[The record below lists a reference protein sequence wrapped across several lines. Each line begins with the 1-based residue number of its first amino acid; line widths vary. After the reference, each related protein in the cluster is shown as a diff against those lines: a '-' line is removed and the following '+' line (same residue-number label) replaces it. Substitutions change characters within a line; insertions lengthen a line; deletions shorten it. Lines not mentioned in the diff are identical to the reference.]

1 MQKNSHDV
9 GTYLLE
15 KLSDLRTKFEFVGD
29 VRGKGLMIGIELV
42 TDKKSKTP
50 MEKSDFEFIIEET
63 KNLGVI
69 FGRGGRCANVR
80 SKKAKER
87 IILFTKLIIMFLF
100 TGYSNQAS
108 NVYN

>member
-80 SKKAKER
+80 SKKSQRKNHTIYKINNYVSFYR
-87 IILFTKLIIMFLF
+87 LFESSL
-100 TGYSNQAS
+100 QC
-108 NVYN
+108 V